1 MLDFIG
7 FLSDFLIG
15 SIPLISTNSVTIAYA
30 VVTFLLY
37 DYSRIYAFFIA
48 KQESFMKYKTTQYK
62 LCNRTQN
69 NSPHIKISHF
79 NRIFSIVSMYTVS
92 RHQISPFFLCSFSMF
107 RFGLIQFFYVPL
119 LKIDLFADIIKKIF
133 SLYSFSMNTKTIPIS
148 IT

>member
-7 FLSDFLIG
+7 FLNDFLIG

-37 DYSRIYAFFIA
+37 DYSNIYAVFKA

-69 NSPHIKISHF
+69 NSPHIKISHS

-92 RHQISPFFLCSFSMF
+92 VHQISHFFYAPFLCSDSDLFSFSMF
-107 RFGLIQFFYVPL
+107 HCS
-119 LKIDLFADIIKKIF
+119 KSTF
-133 SLYSFSMNTKTIPIS
+133 SQT
-148 IT
+148 

>member
-1 MLDFIG
+1 
-7 FLSDFLIG
+7 
-15 SIPLISTNSVTIAYA
+15 
-30 VVTFLLY
+30 
-37 DYSRIYAFFIA
+37 
-48 KQESFMKYKTTQYK
+48 MKYKTTQYK

-69 NSPHIKISHF
+69 NSPHIKISHS

-133 SLYSFSMNTKTIPIS
+133 SLYNFSMNTKNNPHQYYLMGTLILSNEPAHFHLKCQFCLYIAKEQILFLLYS
-148 IT
+148 YGCKSNPLNDLFVL